1 MPSHEADELTMKDK
15 LTNCQQEL
23 NIINPTPSLALYN
36 STLKLAVRISHLLQ
50 APHPFSSL
58 LHIGTGQ
65 LEPLLRLISSFNGY
79 SVVRPSQ
86 VTFTGT
92 QSSDV
97 SMFNTN
103 GPNLDQFKSA
113 LKSIYIT
120 AGVKVCN
127 VRVLIVFSLISFRM
141 IM

>member
-1 MPSHEADELTMKDK
+1 MKEK
-15 LTNCQQEL
+15 LANSQQEL
-23 NIINPTPSLALYN
+23 DITNPTPSLALYD

-58 LHIGTGQ
+58 LHIGTDQ
-65 LEPLLRLISSFNGY
+65 LEPLLHLISSFNGF

-86 VTFTGT
+86 VTFTGA

-103 GPNLDQFKSA
+103 GPDLDQFKNA
-113 LKSIYIT
+113 LRSIYMT

-127 VRVLIVFSLISFRM
+127 LRVLIFFSLISFRM

>member
-1 MPSHEADELTMKDK
+1 MKEK
-15 LTNCQQEL
+15 LTNSQQEL
-23 NIINPTPSLALYN
+23 NITNPTPSLAMYG

-58 LHIGTGQ
+58 LHIGTDQ
-65 LEPLLRLISSFNGY
+65 LESLLRLISSFNGF

-97 SMFNTN
+97 FNTN

-113 LKSIYIT
+113 LRSIYMT

>member
-1 MPSHEADELTMKDK
+1 MKEK
-15 LTNCQQEL
+15 LTNSQQEL
-23 NIINPTPSLALYN
+23 NITNPTPSLALYD

-58 LHIGTGQ
+58 LHIGTDQ

-86 VTFTGT
+86 VTFTGA

-103 GPNLDQFKSA
+103 GPDLDQFKSA
-113 LKSIYIT
+113 LRSIYMT

-127 VRVLIVFSLISFRM
+127 LRVLIFFSLISFRM